1 MGISKTALEAIWNH
15 IAHACD
21 GIRLETPAKKSA
33 FTVSEVRADELV
45 IILSSDNTMKIG
57 KAAFEDALRYLL
69 ENGHHDGARCQI
81 QSSSD
86 HERAGPLCRA
96 VRTNGTRNITYV
108 LPILER
114 MGLVGID
121 AGTSRDDV
129 SKAWYIA

>member
-57 KAAFEDALRYLL
+57 KAAFEDAPLPSR
-69 ENGHHDGARCQI
+69 
-81 QSSSD
+81 
-86 HERAGPLCRA
+86 ER
-96 VRTNGTRNITYV
+96 
-108 LPILER
+108 
-114 MGLVGID
+114 
-121 AGTSRDDV
+121 TSRRSALPDPV
-129 SKAWYIA
+129 QFGP